1 MKYLATAAVLVC
13 AFALAVA
20 AQPRPVER
28 ETKAAA
34 ASHSGPAPETFR
46 AKYEGGLFGFSKK
59 EEGTLKFDDA
69 NERLVF
75 FGKEGKERFGIPYGA
90 LQAVSPESEWAGSTT
105 GTVVK
110 NAPVI
115 GAGTLGSLLKE
126 KRRYLVIE
134 FFDHNEARVTTSF
147 RVDDKE
153 LLGAVIQAL
162 GEKAELT
169 AQGDAFYRQRR

>member
-1 MKYLATAAVLVC
+1 LPSPHSRGPSKGRQRLRLHRIRAR
-13 AFALAVA
+13 
-20 AQPRPVER
+20 PRRLSER
-28 ETKAAA
+28 NT
-34 ASHSGPAPETFR
+34 R
-46 AKYEGGLFGFSKK
+46 AGFSKK